1 MTQKSGLQFDTSKAQ
16 QYSNLGAAPKI
27 IEDGY
32 IEKFLARWMSK
43 WTGEGSVARGEETK
57 KQERY
62 SKYSEKP
69 TEKRKRDADEDI
81 DAPAEKRIS

>member
-1 MTQKSGLQFDTSKAQ
+1 M
-16 QYSNLGAAPKI
+16 
-27 IEDGY
+27 DGGW
-32 IEKFLARWMSK
+32 KCGK
-43 WTGEGSVARGEETK
+43 GEETK